1 MRLDA
6 LLFQKGLC
14 ESRTRAAAYI
24 RDGKVTVD
32 GAVVRKPS
40 ADTPEDA
47 VLEIDADSPALVS
60 RAQQKLEAAMA
71 HFALDCAGLTV
82 LDVGA
87 STGGF
92 TRCLLDRG
100 AKHVYALDVGH
111 GQLHP
116 SLRTDGRVTAM
127 EGVNARHITPD
138 LFPIPPQMAVM
149 DVSFISQA
157 LIYPALA
164 AVLMPGGTLVTL
176 VKPQF
181 EAGRAHIGKGGIVK
195 PSEALFDEIFARLQ
209 GTAAECGLELRG
221 RMPSPIR
228 GGDGNAEFLA
238 LFVRAEG
245 DRGNG
250 KDGEKGM
257 KNIAVL
263 PNRQKTR
270 AAAAAADAVRF
281 LRRCGLRVLAETEN
295 RDIVDA
301 DEYRSIADGLFAA
314 CDAAVVFGGDGTLL
328 RYAVETAKA
337 SLPMIGVNSGTL
349 GYLAELEQDEIPQLA
364 ALCGNDVRIEE
375 RMMLEAS
382 LDGRVIDYA
391 LNEALISRG
400 AAVRMLEFRLDCD
413 GTAAA
418 TYRADGLIL
427 STPTG
432 STAYAMSAGG
442 PIVDPRLDAFAACP
456 VCPHAFAA
464 ARAPGLFTRIGADG
478 DCCRRRAG

>member
-1 MRLDA
+1 
-6 LLFQKGLC
+6 
-14 ESRTRAAAYI
+14 
-24 RDGKVTVD
+24 
-32 GAVVRKPS
+32 
-40 ADTPEDA
+40 
-47 VLEIDADSPALVS
+47 
-60 RAQQKLEAAMA
+60 MA
-71 HFALDCAGLTV
+71 HFALDCAGLNV

-245 DRGNG
+245 TGATERT
-250 KDGEKGM
+250 EKKG
-257 KNIAVL
+257 
-263 PNRQKTR
+263 
-270 AAAAAADAVRF
+270 
-281 LRRCGLRVLAETEN
+281 
-295 RDIVDA
+295 
-301 DEYRSIADGLFAA
+301 
-314 CDAAVVFGGDGTLL
+314 
-328 RYAVETAKA
+328 
-337 SLPMIGVNSGTL
+337 
-349 GYLAELEQDEIPQLA
+349 
-364 ALCGNDVRIEE
+364 
-375 RMMLEAS
+375 
-382 LDGRVIDYA
+382 
-391 LNEALISRG
+391 
-400 AAVRMLEFRLDCD
+400 
-413 GTAAA
+413 
-418 TYRADGLIL
+418 
-427 STPTG
+427 
-432 STAYAMSAGG
+432 
-442 PIVDPRLDAFAACP
+442 
-456 VCPHAFAA
+456 
-464 ARAPGLFTRIGADG
+464 
-478 DCCRRRAG
+478 